1 MGSVSGSI
9 GALALATGACLA
21 IDAVNSPCPTSSNGV
36 IIVLRTASV
45 PLAHDDMSEQD
56 ARGPEE
62 HDDRAPA
69 G

>member
-9 GALALATGACLA
+9 GALAQATGACLA

-45 PLAHDDMSEQD
+45 PLAHDDVSDGD
-56 ARGPEE
+56 ARGLEE
-62 HDDRAPA
+62 HDDRVRA